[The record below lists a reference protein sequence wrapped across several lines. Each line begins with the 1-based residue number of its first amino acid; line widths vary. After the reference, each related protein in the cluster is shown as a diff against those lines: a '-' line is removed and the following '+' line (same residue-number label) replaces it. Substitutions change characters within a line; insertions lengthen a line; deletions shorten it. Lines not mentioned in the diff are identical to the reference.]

1 MQSEENDVINE
12 LLTLGVLTHKNGQLM
27 VSDNFFLVLLAE
39 GFVANE
45 NPREKI
51 IRTIYRFVPT
61 AEKERVLTYVA
72 MVEGYLLQN

>member
-12 LLTLGVLTHKNGQLM
+12 LLTLGVLIHKDGQLM
-27 VSDNFFLVLLAE
+27 LSDNFFLVLLAE

-51 IRTIYRFVPT
+51 IRTIYRFAPIM
-61 AEKERVLTYVA
+61 EKEKVLTYVA
-72 MVEGYLLQN
+72 MIEGYLLQN

>member
-12 LLTLGVLTHKNGQLM
+12 LLTLGVLTHKDGQLM
-27 VSDNFFLVLLAE
+27 LSDSFFLVLLAE

-51 IRTIYRFVPT
+51 IRTIYRFAPIMGK
-61 AEKERVLTYVA
+61 EKVLTYVA
-72 MVEGYLLQN
+72 MIEGYLLQN